1 MYGRL
6 VKYHGPSLSPQYS
19 SAWIMY
25 AWHPIRTT
33 PTFDNARVD
42 FRVQPQPF
50 GGKLCALGAEV
61 WDPTI
66 LWGLAEPLAMLKT
79 PE

>member
-1 MYGRL
+1 MRDFGSVQGLGFRGCSLGLGFTHSGFRGCMYGRL

-25 AWHPIRTT
+25 SWHPIRTT

-42 FRVQPQPF
+42 FRVQP
-50 GGKLCALGAEV
+50 
-61 WDPTI
+61 
-66 LWGLAEPLAMLKT
+66 
-79 PE
+79 